1 MRQFESQI
9 LGNRRI
15 SDGFFEMSLS
25 WDADAGTPRPGQ
37 FLTVRVTRDSVPL
50 LRRPFAFAGFDARAQ
65 SVSVI
70 YQKRGRG
77 TEILSAKQPGEAID
91 VVGPLG
97 NAFPI
102 DESPR
107 KAVAVAGGVGVGP
120 ILFLVSALRARGV
133 ETEFVFGCRGGSM
146 IPDCDAFKEADASLC
161 TEDGEAGF
169 HGDVVRYMG
178 TNIEFDEGTVIY
190 ACGPAPMLAS
200 VCGLTRTSG
209 ATAWVS
215 LEAVMACGIGACV
228 GCAVPAKTGYPRV
241 CREGPVFNGKD
252 ILWEQM

>member
-15 SDGFFEMSLS
+15 GDGFYEMSLS
-25 WDADAGTPRPGQ
+25 WDDRAGAPMPGQ
-37 FLTVRVTRDSVPL
+37 FMTLRVTRDTVPL
-50 LRRPFAFAGFDARAQ
+50 LRRPFAFAGFDGRARA
-65 SVSVI
+65 VSVI

-77 TEILSAKQPGEAID
+77 TEILAARRPGDAID

-97 NAFPI
+97 NTFPI
-102 DESPR
+102 DDTPQ
-107 KAVAVAGGVGVGP
+107 KAIAVAGGVGLGP
-120 ILFLVSALRARGV
+120 ILFLVSTLRARGV
-133 ETEFVFGCRGGSM
+133 ETEFVFGCRGESL
-146 IPDCDAFKEADASLC
+146 IPDCDAFRESAARVC
-161 TEDGEAGF
+161 TENGGAGF
-169 HGDVVRYMG
+169 HGNVVQYMNANTG
-178 TNIEFDEGTVIY
+178 LDDRTAVY
-190 ACGPAPMLAS
+190 ACGPAPMLES
-200 VCGLTRTSG
+200 VCDLARSLG
-209 ATAWVS
+209 AQAWVS